1 MKTSRNYLAVIVIIL
16 TVYWSFTDMI
26 PSVSSPKTN
35 IKTTDF
41 SIDNALYHLKNISQK
56 PHYTG
61 SVEHKEVQNYLVKEL
76 KKLNLEPEIQ
86 YQTAINKKWRAATTT
101 ENILARIKG
110 TDNSKALLLLTHYDS
125 NPHSSL
131 GASDAGSGVVT
142 ILEGIRA
149 YLAANKTPKN
159 DIIILFSD
167 AEELGLLGAQ
177 AFVENHPWAKDIGL
191 VLNFE
196 ARGSGGSSYM
206 LMETNGK
213 NKKLLAE
220 FLNANPNYPAANSL
234 MYGVYKKLPND
245 TDLTIFRENGN
256 INGFNFAFIDD
267 HFDYHTE
274 QDSYERLNRE
284 TLLHQADYLT
294 TTLNY
299 FANADLTNL
308 NSDTDYIYVNF
319 PFTKLL
325 SYPFSWVLPMLI
337 VAFALFIFLIFI
349 GISRKKLTVIGMLKG
364 FIPYIISLVICIGI
378 SYSLWQLLLIIHPQY
393 TDMLHGFTYNGY
405 QYIIAFI
412 FLNLWLIFKIY
423 NYLKEH
429 KTNDLLIAPIT
440 FGLILN
446 YLVYVN
452 LPGAGFLVIPVYIA
466 LFILAIQLFMNI
478 RIKSKAALFAVIS
491 IPTIYIIAPMI
502 QLFPVALGLKTLFIS
517 AILLVLLF
525 GFMLPVFHQEKQKNG
540 WQTLTGLVSL
550 LFFVIATFNSGF
562 SLEKKKP
569 NSLVFIQNSDT
580 NTSYW
585 ASHNK
590 TLDGYTKQFLND
602 DSPQGGIDL
611 IAGNS
616 KYNTSF
622 NYYTKAE
629 NKSISI
635 SNITI
640 NQDTIIDNQRNLS
653 FTITPTR
660 KIDRYELFTNTKIR
674 LDNFTVNGVS
684 YDDSGKAFTADKGTL
699 LVYQMAN
706 TDKALTLSFTI
717 DKNIKPDLVLNEI
730 SNDLLSHPKFT
741 IKPRSEV
748 MMPMPFVINDAII
761 CTRKLQ
767 L

>member
-1 MKTSRNYLAVIVIIL
+1 MKSSRNYLAVLIIIL
-16 TVYWSFTDMI
+16 TVYWSFYTI
-26 PSVSSPKTN
+26 LPSATFSKKEISATE
-35 IKTTDF
+35 F

-56 PHYTG
+56 PHHTG
-61 SVEHKEVQNYLVKEL
+61 SEEHKNVQNYLVQEL
-76 KKLNLEPEIQ
+76 QKLNLEPEIQ

-101 ENILARIKG
+101 ENIIAKIKG
-110 TDNSKALLLLTHYDS
+110 TENGKALLLLTHYDS

-177 AFVENHPWAKDIGL
+177 AFVENHPWAKDVGL

-213 NKKLLAE
+213 NKTLLTE

-245 TDLTIFRENGN
+245 TDLTVFREKGN

-284 TLLHQADYLT
+284 TLLHQADYFT
-294 TTLNY
+294 TSLNY

-325 SYPFSWVLPMLI
+325 TYPFSWVLPMLI
-337 VAFALFIFLIFI
+337 IAFLLFIVLVVI
-349 GISRKKLTVIGMLKG
+349 GIYKKKMTAMGVLKG
-364 FIPYIISLVICIGI
+364 FIPYLVSLVLCIVI
-378 SYSLWQLLLIIHPQY
+378 SYGLWQLLLIIHPQY
-393 TDMLHGFTYNGY
+393 TDILHGFTYNGY
-405 QYIIAFI
+405 QYIIAFVL
-412 FLNLWLIFKIY
+412 LNLWILFKVY
-423 NYLKEH
+423 NKLKEA
-429 KTNDLLIAPIT
+429 KAIDLLIAPIT
-440 FGLILN
+440 FGLVINVLI
-446 YLVYVN
+446 YMN
-452 LPGAGFLVIPVYIA
+452 LPGAGFFIIPVFA
-466 LFILAIQLFMNI
+466 SLFILAILLFMNI
-478 RIKSKAALFAVIS
+478 NKASRAALFAIIS
-491 IPTIYIIAPMI
+491 IPTIYMIAPMI

-517 AILLVLLF
+517 AILLVFLF
-525 GFMLPVFHQEKQKNG
+525 GLMLPVFYQEKTKNG
-540 WQTLTGLVSL
+540 WQTLTGFLTL
-550 LFFVIATFNSGF
+550 LFFAYATFDSGF
-562 SLEKKKP
+562 SIEKKKP

-590 TLDGYTKQFLND
+590 TLDGYTKQYFND
-602 DSPQGGIDL
+602 ESKQGGADL
-611 IAGNS
+611 MAGKS

-622 NYYTKAE
+622 NYYQKAE
-629 NKSISI
+629 NKNIRI
-635 SNITI
+635 SNIKI
-640 NQDTIIDNQRNLS
+640 HQDTIINSQRNVS

-660 KIDRYELFTNTKIR
+660 NIDKYELYTKTQIE
-674 LDNFTVNGVS
+674 LTNFTVNGTL
-684 YDDSGKAFTADKGTL
+684 YDKGKAFTSDKGTL
-699 LVYQMAN
+699 LIYQMAN
-706 TDKALTLSFTI
+706 TDKDLTISFTI
-717 DKNIKPDLVLNEI
+717 DKNTQPDIVINEI

-741 IKPRSEV
+741 IRPRSEI
-748 MMPMPFVINDAII
+748 MMPMPFVVNDAII
-761 CTRKLQ
+761 CTRKLK

>member
-1 MKTSRNYLAVIVIIL
+1 MKSSRNYLAVLIIIL
-16 TVYWSFTDMI
+16 TVYWSFNDI
-26 PSVSSPKTN
+26 LPSVTSSKKEISATE
-35 IKTTDF
+35 F

-56 PHYTG
+56 PHHTG
-61 SVEHKEVQNYLVKEL
+61 SEEHKKVQEYLVQEL

-101 ENILARIKG
+101 ENIIAKIKG
-110 TDNSKALLLLTHYDS
+110 TESGKALLLLTHYDS

-177 AFVENHPWAKDIGL
+177 AFVENHPWAKNVGL

-213 NKKLLAE
+213 NKTLLTE

-245 TDLTIFRENGN
+245 TDLTVFREKGN

-284 TLLHQADYLT
+284 TLLHQADYFT

-299 FANADLTNL
+299 FADADLTNL
-308 NSDTDYIYVNF
+308 NSDIDYIYVNF

-325 SYPFSWVLPMLI
+325 TYPFSWVLPMLI
-337 VAFALFIFLIFI
+337 IAFLLFIALVAI
-349 GISRKKLTVIGMLKG
+349 GIYKKKMTVIGVLKG
-364 FIPYIISLVICIGI
+364 FIPYILSLVLCIGI
-378 SYSLWQLLLIIHPQY
+378 SYGLWQLLLIIHPQY

-405 QYIIAFI
+405 QYIIAFVL
-412 FLNLWLIFKIY
+412 LNLWILFKVY
-423 NYLKEH
+423 NKLKEA
-429 KTNDLLIAPIT
+429 KAIDLLVAPIT
-440 FGLILN
+440 FGLVIN
-446 YLVYVN
+446 VIIYMN
-452 LPGAGFLVIPVYIA
+452 LPGAGFFIIPVFA
-466 LFILAIQLFMNI
+466 SLLILAILLFMNI
-478 RIKSKAALFAVIS
+478 NKASRAALFAIIS
-491 IPTIYIIAPMI
+491 IPSIYMIAPMI
-502 QLFPVALGLKTLFIS
+502 QLFPVALGLKTVFIS
-517 AILLVLLF
+517 AILLVFLF
-525 GFMLPVFHQEKQKNG
+525 GLMLPVFYQEKTKNG
-540 WQTLTGLVSL
+540 WQALTGFLAL
-550 LFFVIATFNSGF
+550 LFFGYATFNSGF
-562 SLEKKKP
+562 SIEKKKP

-590 TLDGYTKQFLND
+590 TLDGYTKQYFND
-602 DSPQGGIDL
+602 ESKQGGADL
-611 IAGNS
+611 MAGKS

-622 NYYTKAE
+622 NYYQKAE
-629 NKSISI
+629 NKDIRI
-635 SNITI
+635 SNIKI
-640 NQDTIIDNQRNLS
+640 HQDTIVNNQRNISL
-653 FTITPTR
+653 TITPTR
-660 KIDRYELFTNTKIR
+660 NIDKYELYTNTQIE
-674 LDNFTVNGVS
+674 LTNFTINGTL
-684 YDDSGKAFTADKGTL
+684 YDKGKAFVADKGTL
-699 LVYQMAN
+699 LIYQMAN
-706 TDKALTLSFTI
+706 TDKDLTISFTI
-717 DKNIKPDLVLNEI
+717 DKNTQPDIVINEI

-741 IKPRSEV
+741 IRPRSEI
-748 MMPMPFVINDAII
+748 MMPMPFVVNDAII
-761 CTRKLQ
+761 CTRKLK

>member
-1 MKTSRNYLAVIVIIL
+1 MKSSRNYLAVFIIIL
-16 TVYWSFTDMI
+16 TVYWSFYTI
-26 PSVSSPKTN
+26 LPSATSSKKEISATE
-35 IKTTDF
+35 F

-56 PHYTG
+56 PHHTG
-61 SVEHKEVQNYLVKEL
+61 SEEHKNVQNYLVQEL
-76 KKLNLEPEIQ
+76 QKLNLEPEIQ

-101 ENILARIKG
+101 ENIIAKIKG
-110 TDNSKALLLLTHYDS
+110 TENGKALLLLTHYDS

-177 AFVENHPWAKDIGL
+177 AFVENHPWAKDVGL

-213 NKKLLAE
+213 NKTLLTE

-245 TDLTIFRENGN
+245 TDLTVFREKGN

-284 TLLHQADYLT
+284 TLLHQADYFT
-294 TTLNY
+294 TSLNY

-325 SYPFSWVLPMLI
+325 TYPFSWVLPMLI
-337 VAFALFIFLIFI
+337 IAFLLFIVLVVV
-349 GISRKKLTVIGMLKG
+349 GIYNKKMTVMGLLKG
-364 FIPYIISLVICIGI
+364 FIPYLVSLVLCIVI
-378 SYSLWQLLLIIHPQY
+378 SYGLWQLLLIIHPQY
-393 TDMLHGFTYNGY
+393 TDILHGFTYNGY
-405 QYIIAFI
+405 QYIIAFVL
-412 FLNLWLIFKIY
+412 LNLWILFKVY
-423 NYLKEH
+423 NKLKEA
-429 KTNDLLIAPIT
+429 KAIDLLIAPIT
-440 FGLILN
+440 FGLVINVLI
-446 YLVYVN
+446 YMN
-452 LPGAGFLVIPVYIA
+452 LPGAGFFIIPVFA
-466 LFILAIQLFMNI
+466 SLFILAILLFMNI
-478 RIKSKAALFAVIS
+478 NKASRAALFAIIS
-491 IPTIYIIAPMI
+491 IPTIYMIAPMI

-517 AILLVLLF
+517 AILLVFLF
-525 GFMLPVFHQEKQKNG
+525 GLMLPVFYQEKTKNG
-540 WQTLTGLVSL
+540 WQTLTGFLTL
-550 LFFVIATFNSGF
+550 LFFAYATFDSGF
-562 SLEKKKP
+562 SIEKKKP

-590 TLDGYTKQFLND
+590 TLDGYTKQYFND
-602 DSPQGGIDL
+602 ESKQGGADL
-611 IAGNS
+611 MAGKS

-622 NYYTKAE
+622 NYYQKAE
-629 NKSISI
+629 NKNIRI
-635 SNITI
+635 SNIKI
-640 NQDTIIDNQRNLS
+640 HQDTIINSQRNVS

-660 KIDRYELFTNTKIR
+660 NIDKYELYTKTQIE
-674 LDNFTVNGVS
+674 LTNFTVNGTL
-684 YDDSGKAFTADKGTL
+684 YDKGKAFTSDKGTL
-699 LVYQMAN
+699 LIYQMAN
-706 TDKALTLSFTI
+706 TDKDLTISFTI
-717 DKNIKPDLVLNEI
+717 DKNTQPDIVINEI

-741 IKPRSEV
+741 IRPRSEI
-748 MMPMPFVINDAII
+748 MMPMPFVVNDAII
-761 CTRKLQ
+761 CTRKLK

>member
-1 MKTSRNYLAVIVIIL
+1 MKSSRNYLAVLIIIL
-16 TVYWSFTDMI
+16 TVYWSFYTI
-26 PSVSSPKTN
+26 LPSATSSKKEISATE
-35 IKTTDF
+35 F

-56 PHYTG
+56 PHHTG
-61 SVEHKEVQNYLVKEL
+61 SEEHKNVQNYLVQEL
-76 KKLNLEPEIQ
+76 QKLNLEPEIQ

-101 ENILARIKG
+101 ENIIAKIKG
-110 TDNSKALLLLTHYDS
+110 TENGKALLLLTHYDS

-177 AFVENHPWAKDIGL
+177 AFVENHPWAKDVGL

-213 NKKLLAE
+213 NKTLLTE

-234 MYGVYKKLPND
+234 MYDVYKKLPND
-245 TDLTIFRENGN
+245 TDLTVFREKGN

-284 TLLHQADYLT
+284 TLLHQADYFT
-294 TTLNY
+294 TSLNY

-325 SYPFSWVLPMLI
+325 TYPFSWVLPMLI
-337 VAFALFIFLIFI
+337 IAFLLFIVLVVV
-349 GISRKKLTVIGMLKG
+349 GIYKKKMTVIGLLKG
-364 FIPYIISLVICIGI
+364 FIPYILSLVLCIAI
-378 SYSLWQLLLIIHPQY
+378 SYGLWQLLLIIHPQY

-405 QYIIAFI
+405 QYIIAFVL
-412 FLNLWLIFKIY
+412 LNLWILFKVY
-423 NYLKEH
+423 NKLKEA
-429 KTNDLLIAPIT
+429 KAIDLLIAPIT
-440 FGLILN
+440 FGLVIN
-446 YLVYVN
+446 VIIYMN
-452 LPGAGFLVIPVYIA
+452 LPGAGFFIIPVFA
-466 LFILAIQLFMNI
+466 SLFILVILLFMNI
-478 RIKSKAALFAVIS
+478 NKASRAALFAIIS
-491 IPTIYIIAPMI
+491 IPSIYMIAPMV

-517 AILLVLLF
+517 AILLVFLF
-525 GFMLPVFHQEKQKNG
+525 GLMLPVFYQEKTKNG
-540 WQTLTGLVSL
+540 WQTLTGFLAL
-550 LFFVIATFNSGF
+550 LFFGYATFNSGF
-562 SLEKKKP
+562 SIEKKKP
-569 NSLVFIQNSDT
+569 NSLVFIQNSDS
-580 NTSYW
+580 NSSYW

-590 TLDGYTKQFLND
+590 TLDGYTKQYFND
-602 DSPQGGIDL
+602 ESKQGGADL
-611 IAGNS
+611 MAGKS

-622 NYYTKAE
+622 NYYQKAE
-629 NKSISI
+629 NKNIRI
-635 SNITI
+635 SNIKI
-640 NQDTIIDNQRNLS
+640 HQDTIINSQRNVS

-660 KIDRYELFTNTKIR
+660 NIDKYELYTNTQIE
-674 LDNFTVNGVS
+674 LTNFTVNGTL
-684 YDDSGKAFTADKGTL
+684 YDKGKAFTADKGTL
-699 LVYQMAN
+699 LIYQMAN
-706 TDKALTLSFTI
+706 TDKDLTISFTI
-717 DKNIKPDLVLNEI
+717 DKNTQPDIVINEI

-741 IKPRSEV
+741 IRPRSEI
-748 MMPMPFVINDAII
+748 MMPMPFVVNDAII
-761 CTRKLQ
+761 CTRKLK

>member
-1 MKTSRNYLAVIVIIL
+1 MKSSRNYLAVLIIIL
-16 TVYWSFTDMI
+16 TVYWSFNDII
-26 PSVSSPKTN
+26 PSVTSSKKEISATE
-35 IKTTDF
+35 F

-56 PHYTG
+56 PHHTG
-61 SVEHKEVQNYLVKEL
+61 SEEHKKVQDYLVKEL

-101 ENILARIKG
+101 ENIIARIKG
-110 TDNSKALLLLTHYDS
+110 TENGKALLLLTHYDS

-142 ILEGIRA
+142 IVEGIRA
-149 YLAANKTPKN
+149 YLATNKAPKN

-177 AFVENHPWAKDIGL
+177 AFVENHPWAKDVGL

-213 NKKLLAE
+213 NKTLLTE

-245 TDLTIFRENGN
+245 TDLTVFREKGN

-284 TLLHQADYLT
+284 TLLHQADYFT
-294 TTLNY
+294 TSLNY

-325 SYPFSWVLPMLI
+325 TYPFSWVLPMLI
-337 VAFALFIFLIFI
+337 IAFLLFIVLIVV
-349 GISRKKLTVIGMLKG
+349 GIYKKKMTVIGVLKG
-364 FIPYIISLVICIGI
+364 FIPYILSLVLCIGI
-378 SYSLWQLLLIIHPQY
+378 SYGLWQLLLIIHPQY
-393 TDMLHGFTYNGY
+393 IDMLHGFTYNGY
-405 QYIIAFI
+405 QYIIAFVL
-412 FLNLWLIFKIY
+412 LNLWFLFKVY
-423 NYLKEH
+423 NKLKEA
-429 KTNDLLIAPIT
+429 KAIDLLVAPIT
-440 FGLILN
+440 FGLFIN
-446 YLVYVN
+446 VIIYMN
-452 LPGAGFLVIPVYIA
+452 LPGAGFFIIPVFA
-466 LFILAIQLFMNI
+466 SLLILAILLFMNI
-478 RIKSKAALFAVIS
+478 NKASRATLFAIIS
-491 IPTIYIIAPMI
+491 IPTVYMIAPMI

-517 AILLVLLF
+517 AVLLVFIF
-525 GFMLPVFHQEKQKNG
+525 GLMLPVFYQEKTKNG
-540 WQTLTGLVSL
+540 WQTLTGFLAL
-550 LFFVIATFNSGF
+550 LFFGYATFNSGF
-562 SLEKKKP
+562 SIEKKKP

-590 TLDGYTKQFLND
+590 TLDGYTKQYFSD
-602 DSPQGGIDL
+602 DSKQGGADL
-611 IAGNS
+611 IAGKS

-622 NYYTKAE
+622 NYYRKAE
-629 NKSISI
+629 NKNIRI
-635 SNITI
+635 SNIKI
-640 NQDTIIDNQRNLS
+640 NQDTIINNQRSIS

-660 KIDRYELFTNTKIR
+660 NIDKYELYTNTQIE
-674 LDNFTVNGVS
+674 LTNFTVNGTL
-684 YDDSGKAFTADKGTL
+684 YDKGKAFVADKGTL
-699 LVYQMAN
+699 LIYQMAN
-706 TDKALTLSFTI
+706 TDKDLTISFTI
-717 DKNIKPDLVLNEI
+717 DKNTEPDIVINEI

-741 IKPRSEV
+741 IRPRSEI
-748 MMPMPFVINDAII
+748 MMPMPFVVNDAII
-761 CTRKLQ
+761 CTRKLK

>member
-1 MKTSRNYLAVIVIIL
+1 MKSSRNYLAVLIIIL
-16 TVYWSFTDMI
+16 TVYWSFYTI
-26 PSVSSPKTN
+26 LPSATSSKKEISATE
-35 IKTTDF
+35 F

-56 PHYTG
+56 PHHTG
-61 SVEHKEVQNYLVKEL
+61 SEEHKNVQNYLVQEL
-76 KKLNLEPEIQ
+76 QKLNLEPEIQ

-101 ENILARIKG
+101 ENIIAKIKG
-110 TDNSKALLLLTHYDS
+110 TENGKALLLLTHYDS

-177 AFVENHPWAKDIGL
+177 AFVENHPWAKDVGL

-213 NKKLLAE
+213 NKTLLTE

-245 TDLTIFRENGN
+245 TDLTVFREKGN

-284 TLLHQADYLT
+284 TLLHQADYFT
-294 TTLNY
+294 TSLNY

-325 SYPFSWVLPMLI
+325 TYPFSWVLPILI
-337 VAFALFIFLIFI
+337 IAFLLFIVLVVV
-349 GISRKKLTVIGMLKG
+349 GIYNKKMTVMGLLKG
-364 FIPYIISLVICIGI
+364 FIPYLVSLVLCIVI
-378 SYSLWQLLLIIHPQY
+378 SYGLWQLLLIIHPQY
-393 TDMLHGFTYNGY
+393 TDILHGFTYNGY
-405 QYIIAFI
+405 QYIIAFVL
-412 FLNLWLIFKIY
+412 LNLWILFKVY
-423 NYLKEH
+423 NKLKEA
-429 KTNDLLIAPIT
+429 KAIDLLIAPIT
-440 FGLILN
+440 FGLVINVLIHM
-446 YLVYVN
+446 N
-452 LPGAGFLVIPVYIA
+452 LPGAGFFIIPVFA
-466 LFILAIQLFMNI
+466 SLFILAILLFMNI
-478 RIKSKAALFAVIS
+478 NKASRAALFAIIS
-491 IPTIYIIAPMI
+491 IPTIYMIAPMI

-517 AILLVLLF
+517 AILLVFLF
-525 GFMLPVFHQEKQKNG
+525 GLMLPIFYQEKTKNG
-540 WQTLTGLVSL
+540 WQTLTGFLTL
-550 LFFVIATFNSGF
+550 LFFAYATFDSGF
-562 SLEKKKP
+562 SIEKKKP
-569 NSLVFIQNSDT
+569 NSLVFIQNYDT

-590 TLDGYTKQFLND
+590 TLDGYTKQYFND
-602 DSPQGGIDL
+602 ESKQGGADL
-611 IAGNS
+611 MAGKS

-622 NYYTKAE
+622 NYYQKAE
-629 NKSISI
+629 NKNIRI
-635 SNITI
+635 SNIKI
-640 NQDTIIDNQRNLS
+640 NQDTTNNNFRNVS

-660 KIDRYELFTNTKIR
+660 NIDKYELYTNTQIE
-674 LDNFTVNGVS
+674 LTNFTVNGTL
-684 YDDSGKAFTADKGTL
+684 YDKGKAFTADKGTL
-699 LVYQMAN
+699 LIYQMAN
-706 TDKALTLSFTI
+706 TDKDLTISFTI
-717 DKNIKPDLVLNEI
+717 DKNTQPDIVINEI

-741 IKPRSEV
+741 IRPRSEI
-748 MMPMPFVINDAII
+748 MMPMPFVVNDAII
-761 CTRKLQ
+761 CTRKLK

>member
-1 MKTSRNYLAVIVIIL
+1 MKSSRNYLAVLIIIL
-16 TVYWSFTDMI
+16 TVYWSFNDII
-26 PSVSSPKTN
+26 PSVTSSKKEISATE
-35 IKTTDF
+35 F

-56 PHYTG
+56 PHHTG
-61 SVEHKEVQNYLVKEL
+61 SEEHKKVQDYLVKEL

-101 ENILARIKG
+101 ENIIARIKG
-110 TDNSKALLLLTHYDS
+110 TEDGKALLLLTHYDS

-149 YLAANKTPKN
+149 YLATNKAPKN

-177 AFVENHPWAKDIGL
+177 AFVENHPWAKDVGL

-213 NKKLLAE
+213 NKTLLTE

-245 TDLTIFRENGN
+245 TDLTVFREKGN

-284 TLLHQADYLT
+284 TLLHQADYFT
-294 TTLNY
+294 TSLNY

-325 SYPFSWVLPMLI
+325 TYPFSWVLPMLI
-337 VAFALFIFLIFI
+337 IAFLLFIALIVV
-349 GISRKKLTVIGMLKG
+349 GIYKKKMTVIGVLKG
-364 FIPYIISLVICIGI
+364 FIPYILSLVLCIGI
-378 SYSLWQLLLIIHPQY
+378 SYGLWQLLLIIHPQY

-405 QYIIAFI
+405 QYIIAFVL
-412 FLNLWLIFKIY
+412 LNLWILFKVY
-423 NYLKEH
+423 NKLKEA
-429 KTNDLLIAPIT
+429 KAIDLLVAPIT
-440 FGLILN
+440 FGLFIN
-446 YLVYVN
+446 VIIYMN
-452 LPGAGFLVIPVYIA
+452 LPGAGFFIIPVFA
-466 LFILAIQLFMNI
+466 SLLILAILLFMNI
-478 RIKSKAALFAVIS
+478 NKASRATLFAIIS
-491 IPTIYIIAPMI
+491 IPTVYMIAPMI

-517 AILLVLLF
+517 AVLLVFIF
-525 GFMLPVFHQEKQKNG
+525 GLMLPVFYQEKTKNG
-540 WQTLTGLVSL
+540 WQTLTGFLAL
-550 LFFVIATFNSGF
+550 LFFGYATFNSGF
-562 SLEKKKP
+562 SIEKKKP

-590 TLDGYTKQFLND
+590 TLDGYTKQYFSD
-602 DSPQGGIDL
+602 DSKQGGADL
-611 IAGNS
+611 IAGKS

-622 NYYTKAE
+622 NYYQKAE
-629 NKSISI
+629 NKNIRI
-635 SNITI
+635 SNIKI
-640 NQDTIIDNQRNLS
+640 NQDTIINNQRSIS

-660 KIDRYELFTNTKIR
+660 NIDKYELYTNTQIE
-674 LDNFTVNGVS
+674 LTNFTVNGTL
-684 YDDSGKAFTADKGTL
+684 YDKGKAFVADKGTL
-699 LVYQMAN
+699 LIYQMAN
-706 TDKALTLSFTI
+706 TDKDLTISFTI
-717 DKNIKPDLVLNEI
+717 DKNTEPDIVINEI

-741 IKPRSEV
+741 IRPRSEI
-748 MMPMPFVINDAII
+748 MMPMPFVVNDAII
-761 CTRKLQ
+761 CTRKLK

>member
-1 MKTSRNYLAVIVIIL
+1 MKSSRNYLAVLIIIL
-16 TVYWSFTDMI
+16 TVYWSFNDIT
-26 PSVSSPKTN
+26 PSATSSKKEISATE
-35 IKTTDF
+35 F

-56 PHYTG
+56 PHHTG
-61 SVEHKEVQNYLVKEL
+61 SEEHKKVQDYLVQEL

-101 ENILARIKG
+101 ENIIARIKG
-110 TDNSKALLLLTHYDS
+110 TENSKALLLLTHYDS

-142 ILEGIRA
+142 ILEGVRA

-177 AFVENHPWAKDIGL
+177 AFVENHPWAKDVGL

-213 NKKLLAE
+213 NKTLLTE

-245 TDLTIFRENGN
+245 TDLTVFREKGN

-284 TLLHQADYLT
+284 TLLHQADYFT
-294 TTLNY
+294 TSLNY

-319 PFTKLL
+319 PFTNLL
-325 SYPFSWVLPMLI
+325 TYPFSWVLPMLI
-337 VAFALFIFLIFI
+337 IAFLLFIVLVTV
-349 GISRKKLTVIGMLKG
+349 GIYKKKMTVIGVLKG
-364 FIPYIISLVICIGI
+364 FIPYILSLVLCVGI
-378 SYSLWQLLLIIHPQY
+378 SYGLWQLLLIIHPQY
-393 TDMLHGFTYNGY
+393 TDILHGFTYNGY
-405 QYIIAFI
+405 QYIIAFVL
-412 FLNLWLIFKIY
+412 LNLWILFKVY
-423 NYLKEH
+423 NKLKEA
-429 KTNDLLIAPIT
+429 KAIDLLIAPIT
-440 FGLILN
+440 FGLVIN
-446 YLVYVN
+446 VIIYMN
-452 LPGAGFLVIPVYIA
+452 LPGAGFFIIPVFA
-466 LFILAIQLFMNI
+466 SLFILAILLFMNI
-478 RIKSKAALFAVIS
+478 NKTSRATLFAIIS
-491 IPTIYIIAPMI
+491 IPTIYMIVPMV

-517 AILLVLLF
+517 AILLVFLF
-525 GFMLPVFHQEKQKNG
+525 GLMLPVFYQEKTKNG
-540 WQTLTGLVSL
+540 WQTLTGFLAL
-550 LFFVIATFNSGF
+550 LFFVLATFNSGF
-562 SLEKKKP
+562 SIEKKKP

-590 TLDGYTKQFLND
+590 TLDGYTKQYFND
-602 DSPQGGIDL
+602 ESKQGGADL
-611 IAGNS
+611 MAGKS

-622 NYYTKAE
+622 NYYKKAE
-629 NKSISI
+629 NKNIRI
-635 SNITI
+635 SNIRV
-640 NQDTIIDNQRNLS
+640 NQDTFINNQRNVS

-660 KIDRYELFTNTKIR
+660 NIDKYELYTNTQIE
-674 LDNFTVNGVS
+674 LTNFTVNGTL
-684 YDDSGKAFTADKGTL
+684 YDKGKAFVANKGTL
-699 LVYQMAN
+699 LIYQMAN
-706 TDKALTLSFTI
+706 TDKDLTISFTI
-717 DKNIKPDLVLNEI
+717 DKNTQPDIVINEI

-741 IKPRSEV
+741 IRPRSEI

-761 CTRKLQ
+761 CTRKLE

>member
-1 MKTSRNYLAVIVIIL
+1 MKSSRNYLAVLIIIL
-16 TVYWSFTDMI
+16 TVYWSFYTI
-26 PSVSSPKTN
+26 LPSATSSKKEISATE
-35 IKTTDF
+35 F

-56 PHYTG
+56 PHHTG
-61 SVEHKEVQNYLVKEL
+61 SEEHKNVQNYLVQEL
-76 KKLNLEPEIQ
+76 QKLNLEPEIQ

-101 ENILARIKG
+101 ENIIAKIKG
-110 TDNSKALLLLTHYDS
+110 TENGKALLLLTHYDS

-177 AFVENHPWAKDIGL
+177 AFVENHPWAKDVGL

-213 NKKLLAE
+213 NKTLLTE

-245 TDLTIFRENGN
+245 TDLTVFREKGN

-284 TLLHQADYLT
+284 TLLHQADYFT
-294 TTLNY
+294 TSLNY

-325 SYPFSWVLPMLI
+325 TYPFSWVLPMLI
-337 VAFALFIFLIFI
+337 IAFLLFIVLVVV
-349 GISRKKLTVIGMLKG
+349 GIYNKKMTVMGLLKG
-364 FIPYIISLVICIGI
+364 FIPYLVSLVLCIVI
-378 SYSLWQLLLIIHPQY
+378 SYGLWQLLLIIHPQY
-393 TDMLHGFTYNGY
+393 TDILHGFTYNGY
-405 QYIIAFI
+405 QYIIAFVL
-412 FLNLWLIFKIY
+412 LNLWILFKVY
-423 NYLKEH
+423 NKLKEA
-429 KTNDLLIAPIT
+429 KAIDLLIAPIT
-440 FGLILN
+440 FGLVINVLI
-446 YLVYVN
+446 YMN
-452 LPGAGFLVIPVYIA
+452 LPGAGFFIIPVFA
-466 LFILAIQLFMNI
+466 SLFILAILLFMNI
-478 RIKSKAALFAVIS
+478 NKASRAALFAIIS
-491 IPTIYIIAPMI
+491 IPTIYMIAPMI

-517 AILLVLLF
+517 AILLVFLF
-525 GFMLPVFHQEKQKNG
+525 GLMLPVFYQEKTKNG
-540 WQTLTGLVSL
+540 WQTLTGFLTL
-550 LFFVIATFNSGF
+550 LFFAYATFDSGF
-562 SLEKKKP
+562 SIEKKKP
-569 NSLVFIQNSDT
+569 NSLVFIQNYDT

-590 TLDGYTKQFLND
+590 TLDGYTKQYFND
-602 DSPQGGIDL
+602 ESKQGGADL
-611 IAGNS
+611 MAGKS

-622 NYYTKAE
+622 NYYQKAE
-629 NKSISI
+629 NKNIRI
-635 SNITI
+635 SNIKI
-640 NQDTIIDNQRNLS
+640 NQDTTNNNFRNVS

-660 KIDRYELFTNTKIR
+660 NIDKYELYTNTQIE
-674 LDNFTVNGVS
+674 LTNFTVNGTL
-684 YDDSGKAFTADKGTL
+684 YDKGKAFTADKGTL
-699 LVYQMAN
+699 LIYQMAN
-706 TDKALTLSFTI
+706 TDKDLTISFTI
-717 DKNIKPDLVLNEI
+717 DKNTQPDIVINEI

-741 IKPRSEV
+741 IRPRSEI
-748 MMPMPFVINDAII
+748 MMPMPFVVNDAII
-761 CTRKLQ
+761 CSRKLK

>member
-1 MKTSRNYLAVIVIIL
+1 MKSSRNYLAVLIIIL
-16 TVYWSFTDMI
+16 TVYWSFYTI
-26 PSVSSPKTN
+26 LPSATSSKKEISATE
-35 IKTTDF
+35 F

-56 PHYTG
+56 PHHTG
-61 SVEHKEVQNYLVKEL
+61 SEEHKNVQNYLVQEL
-76 KKLNLEPEIQ
+76 QKLNLEPEIQ

-101 ENILARIKG
+101 ENIIAKIKG
-110 TDNSKALLLLTHYDS
+110 TENGKALLLLTHYDS

-177 AFVENHPWAKDIGL
+177 AFVENHPWAKDVGL

-213 NKKLLAE
+213 NKTLLTE

-245 TDLTIFRENGN
+245 TDLTVFREKGN

-284 TLLHQADYLT
+284 TLLHQADYFT
-294 TTLNY
+294 TSLNY

-325 SYPFSWVLPMLI
+325 TYPFSWVLPMLI
-337 VAFALFIFLIFI
+337 IAFLLFIVLVVV
-349 GISRKKLTVIGMLKG
+349 GIYKKKMTVIGLLKG
-364 FIPYIISLVICIGI
+364 FIPYILSLVFCIAI
-378 SYSLWQLLLIIHPQY
+378 SYGLWQLLLIIHPQY
-393 TDMLHGFTYNGY
+393 TDILHGFTYNGY
-405 QYIIAFI
+405 QYIIAFVL
-412 FLNLWLIFKIY
+412 LNLWILFKVY
-423 NYLKEH
+423 NKLKEA
-429 KTNDLLIAPIT
+429 KAIDLLIAPIT
-440 FGLILN
+440 FGLVINVLI
-446 YLVYVN
+446 YMN
-452 LPGAGFLVIPVYIA
+452 LPGAGFFIIPVFA
-466 LFILAIQLFMNI
+466 SLFILAILLFMNI
-478 RIKSKAALFAVIS
+478 NKASGAALFAIIS
-491 IPTIYIIAPMI
+491 IPSIYMIAPMV

-517 AILLVLLF
+517 AILLVFLF
-525 GFMLPVFHQEKQKNG
+525 GLMLPVFYQEKTKNG
-540 WQTLTGLVSL
+540 WQTLTGFLAL
-550 LFFVIATFNSGF
+550 LFFAYATFDSGF
-562 SLEKKKP
+562 SIEKKKP

-590 TLDGYTKQFLND
+590 TLDGYTKQYFND
-602 DSPQGGIDL
+602 ESKQGGADL
-611 IAGNS
+611 MAGKS

-622 NYYTKAE
+622 NYYQKAE
-629 NKSISI
+629 NKNIRI
-635 SNITI
+635 SNIKI
-640 NQDTIIDNQRNLS
+640 HQDTIINSQRNVS

-660 KIDRYELFTNTKIR
+660 NIDKYELYTNTQIE
-674 LDNFTVNGVS
+674 LTNFTVNGTL
-684 YDDSGKAFTADKGTL
+684 YDKGKAFTADKGTL
-699 LVYQMAN
+699 LIYQMAN
-706 TDKALTLSFTI
+706 TDKDLTISFTI
-717 DKNIKPDLVLNEI
+717 DKNTQPDIVINEI

-741 IKPRSEV
+741 IRPRSEI
-748 MMPMPFVINDAII
+748 MMPMPFVVNDAII
-761 CTRKLQ
+761 CTRKLK

>member
-1 MKTSRNYLAVIVIIL
+1 MKSSRNYLAVLIIIL
-16 TVYWSFTDMI
+16 TIYWSFNDIT
-26 PSVSSPKTN
+26 PSVTSSKKEISATE
-35 IKTTDF
+35 F

-56 PHYTG
+56 PHHTG
-61 SVEHKEVQNYLVKEL
+61 SEEHKKVQDYLVKEL

-101 ENILARIKG
+101 ENIIARIKG
-110 TDNSKALLLLTHYDS
+110 TEDGKALLLLTHYDS

-149 YLAANKTPKN
+149 YLATNKAPKN

-177 AFVENHPWAKDIGL
+177 AFVENHPWAKDVGL

-213 NKKLLAE
+213 NKTLLTE

-245 TDLTIFRENGN
+245 TDLTVFREKGN

-284 TLLHQADYLT
+284 TLLHQADYFT
-294 TTLNY
+294 TSLNY
-299 FANADLTNL
+299 FTNADLTNL

-325 SYPFSWVLPMLI
+325 TYPFSWVLPMLI
-337 VAFALFIFLIFI
+337 IAFFLFIALIVA
-349 GISRKKLTVIGMLKG
+349 GIYKKKMTVIGVLKG
-364 FIPYIISLVICIGI
+364 FIPYILSLVLCIGI
-378 SYSLWQLLLIIHPQY
+378 SYGLWQLLLIIHPQY

-405 QYIIAFI
+405 QYIIAFVL
-412 FLNLWLIFKIY
+412 LNLWILFKVY
-423 NYLKEH
+423 NKLKEA
-429 KTNDLLIAPIT
+429 KAIDLLVAPIT
-440 FGLILN
+440 FGLVIN
-446 YLVYVN
+446 VIIYMN
-452 LPGAGFLVIPVYIA
+452 LPGAGFFIIPVFA
-466 LFILAIQLFMNI
+466 SLFILAILLFMNI
-478 RIKSKAALFAVIS
+478 NKASRATLFAIIS
-491 IPTIYIIAPMI
+491 IPTVYMIAPMI

-517 AILLVLLF
+517 AILLVFLF
-525 GFMLPVFHQEKQKNG
+525 GLMLPVFYQKKTKNG
-540 WQTLTGLVSL
+540 WQTLTGFLAL
-550 LFFVIATFNSGF
+550 LFFGYATFNSGF
-562 SLEKKKP
+562 SIEKKKP

-590 TLDGYTKQFLND
+590 TLDGYTKQYFSD
-602 DSPQGGIDL
+602 DSKQGGADL
-611 IAGNS
+611 IAGKS

-622 NYYTKAE
+622 NYYQKAE
-629 NKSISI
+629 NKNIRI
-635 SNITI
+635 SNIKI
-640 NQDTIIDNQRNLS
+640 NQDTIINNQRSIS

-660 KIDRYELFTNTKIR
+660 NIDKYELYTNTQIE
-674 LDNFTVNGVS
+674 LTNFTVNGTL
-684 YDDSGKAFTADKGTL
+684 YDKGKAFVADKGTL
-699 LVYQMAN
+699 LIYQMAN
-706 TDKALTLSFTI
+706 TDKDLTISFTI
-717 DKNIKPDLVLNEI
+717 DKNTEPDIVINEI
-730 SNDLLSHPKFT
+730 SNDLLSHSKFT
-741 IKPRSEV
+741 IRPRSEI
-748 MMPMPFVINDAII
+748 MMPMPFVVNDAII
-761 CTRKLQ
+761 CTRKLK

>member
-1 MKTSRNYLAVIVIIL
+1 MKSSRNYLAVLIIIL
-16 TVYWSFTDMI
+16 TVYWSFNDII
-26 PSVSSPKTN
+26 PSVTSSKKEISATE
-35 IKTTDF
+35 F

-56 PHYTG
+56 PHHTG
-61 SVEHKEVQNYLVKEL
+61 SEEHKNVQNYLVQEL

-101 ENILARIKG
+101 ENIIAKIKG
-110 TDNSKALLLLTHYDS
+110 TENGKALLLLTHYDS

-177 AFVENHPWAKDIGL
+177 AFVENHPWAKDVGL

-213 NKKLLAE
+213 NKTLLTE

-245 TDLTIFRENGN
+245 TDLTVFREKGN

-284 TLLHQADYLT
+284 TLLHQADYFT
-294 TTLNY
+294 TSLNY

-319 PFTKLL
+319 PFIKLL
-325 SYPFSWVLPMLI
+325 TYPFSWVLPMLI
-337 VAFALFIFLIFI
+337 IAFLLFIALIAV
-349 GISRKKLTVIGMLKG
+349 GIYKKKMTVIGVLKG
-364 FIPYIISLVICIGI
+364 FIPYILSLVLCVGI
-378 SYSLWQLLLIIHPQY
+378 SYGLWQLLLIIHPQY
-393 TDMLHGFTYNGY
+393 TDILHGFTYNGY
-405 QYIIAFI
+405 QYIIAFVL
-412 FLNLWLIFKIY
+412 LNLWVLFKVY
-423 NYLKEH
+423 NKLKEA
-429 KTNDLLIAPIT
+429 KAIDLLIAPIT
-440 FGLILN
+440 FGLIINVLI
-446 YLVYVN
+446 YMN
-452 LPGAGFLVIPVYIA
+452 LPEAGFFIIPVFA
-466 LFILAIQLFMNI
+466 SLFILAILLFMNI
-478 RIKSKAALFAVIS
+478 NKASRATLFAIIS
-491 IPTIYIIAPMI
+491 IPTIYMIAPMI

-517 AILLVLLF
+517 AILLVFIF
-525 GFMLPVFHQEKQKNG
+525 GLILPVFYQEKTKNG
-540 WQTLTGLVSL
+540 WQTLTGFLAL
-550 LFFVIATFNSGF
+550 LFFVLATFNSGF
-562 SLEKKKP
+562 SIEKKKP

-590 TLDGYTKQFLND
+590 TLDGYTKQYFND
-602 DSPQGGIDL
+602 ESKQGGIDL
-611 IAGNS
+611 MAGKS

-622 NYYTKAE
+622 NYYQKAE
-629 NKSISI
+629 NKNIPI
-635 SNITI
+635 SNIKI
-640 NQDTIIDNQRNLS
+640 NKDTLINNLRNVS
-653 FTITPTR
+653 FTIAPTR
-660 KIDRYELFTNTKIR
+660 NIDKYELYTNTQIE
-674 LDNFTVNGVS
+674 LTNLTVNGTL
-684 YDDSGKAFTADKGTL
+684 YDKGEAFTTGKGTL
-699 LVYQMAN
+699 LIYQMAN
-706 TDKALTLSFTI
+706 TDKDLTISFTI
-717 DKNIKPDLVLNEI
+717 NKNTQPDIVINEI

-741 IKPRSEV
+741 IRPRSEI
-748 MMPMPFVINDAII
+748 MMPMPFVVNDAII
-761 CTRKLQ
+761 CTRKLE

>member
-1 MKTSRNYLAVIVIIL
+1 MKSSRNYLAVFIIIL
-16 TVYWSFTDMI
+16 TVYWSFYTI
-26 PSVSSPKTN
+26 LPSATSSKKEISATE
-35 IKTTDF
+35 F

-56 PHYTG
+56 PHHTG
-61 SVEHKEVQNYLVKEL
+61 SEEHKNVQNYLVQEL
-76 KKLNLEPEIQ
+76 QKLNLEPEIQ

-101 ENILARIKG
+101 ENIIAKIKG
-110 TDNSKALLLLTHYDS
+110 TENGKALLLLTHYDS

-149 YLAANKTPKN
+149 YLAANKTSKN

-177 AFVENHPWAKDIGL
+177 AFVENHPWAKDVGL

-213 NKKLLAE
+213 NKTLLTE

-245 TDLTIFRENGN
+245 TDLTVFREKGN

-284 TLLHQADYLT
+284 TLLHQADYFT
-294 TTLNY
+294 TSLNY

-325 SYPFSWVLPMLI
+325 TYPFSWVLPMLI
-337 VAFALFIFLIFI
+337 IAFLLFIVLVVV
-349 GISRKKLTVIGMLKG
+349 GIYKKKMTVIGLLKG
-364 FIPYIISLVICIGI
+364 FIPYILSLVFCIAI
-378 SYSLWQLLLIIHPQY
+378 SYGLWQLLLIIHPQY
-393 TDMLHGFTYNGY
+393 TDILHGFTYNGY
-405 QYIIAFI
+405 QYIIAFVL
-412 FLNLWLIFKIY
+412 LNLWILFKVY
-423 NYLKEH
+423 NKLKEA
-429 KTNDLLIAPIT
+429 KAINLLIAPIT
-440 FGLILN
+440 FGLVINVLI
-446 YLVYVN
+446 YMN
-452 LPGAGFLVIPVYIA
+452 LPGAGFFIIPVFA
-466 LFILAIQLFMNI
+466 SLFILAILLFMNI
-478 RIKSKAALFAVIS
+478 NKASRAALFAIIS
-491 IPTIYIIAPMI
+491 IPTIYMIAPMI

-517 AILLVLLF
+517 AILLVFLF
-525 GFMLPVFHQEKQKNG
+525 GLMLPVFYQEKTKNG
-540 WQTLTGLVSL
+540 WQTLTGFLAL
-550 LFFVIATFNSGF
+550 LFFGYATFNSGF
-562 SLEKKKP
+562 SIEKKKP

-580 NTSYW
+580 NASYW

-590 TLDGYTKQFLND
+590 TLDGYTKQYFND
-602 DSPQGGIDL
+602 ESKQGGADL
-611 IAGNS
+611 MAGKS

-622 NYYTKAE
+622 NYYQKAE
-629 NKSISI
+629 NKNIRI
-635 SNITI
+635 SNIKI
-640 NQDTIIDNQRNLS
+640 HQDTIINSQRNVS

-660 KIDRYELFTNTKIR
+660 NIDKYELYTKTQIE
-674 LDNFTVNGVS
+674 LTNFTVNGTL
-684 YDDSGKAFTADKGTL
+684 YDKGKAFTSDKGTL
-699 LVYQMAN
+699 LIYQMAN
-706 TDKALTLSFTI
+706 TDKDLTISFTI
-717 DKNIKPDLVLNEI
+717 DKNTQPDIVINEI

-741 IKPRSEV
+741 IRPRSEI
-748 MMPMPFVINDAII
+748 MMPMPFVVNDAII
-761 CTRKLQ
+761 CTRKLK

>member
-16 TVYWSFTDMI
+16 TVYWSFKDIT
-26 PSVSSPKTN
+26 PSVSSPKTK

-61 SVEHKEVQNYLVKEL
+61 STEHTEVQNYLVEEL
-76 KKLNLEPEIQ
+76 KKLGIEPEIQ

-110 TDNSKALLLLTHYDS
+110 TENSKALLLLTHYDS

-149 YLAANKTPKN
+149 YLAANKIPKN

-177 AFVENHPWAKDIGL
+177 AFAENHPWAKDVGL

-213 NKKLLAE
+213 NKKLLTE

-245 TDLTIFRENGN
+245 TDLTVFREKGN

-308 NSDTDYIYVNF
+308 NSNVDYIYVNF
-319 PFTKLL
+319 PFMKLL
-325 SYPFSWVLPMLI
+325 NYPFSWVLPMLI
-337 VAFALFIFLIFI
+337 IAFLLFITLILV
-349 GISRKKLTVIGMLKG
+349 GIYRKKLTIIGLLKG

-378 SYSLWQLLLIIHPQY
+378 SYSLWRLLLIIHPQY

-405 QYIIAFI
+405 QYIVAFV

-423 NYLKEH
+423 NNLKEA
-429 KTNDLLIAPIT
+429 KTTDLLIAPIT
-440 FGLILN
+440 FGLLLN
-446 YLVYVN
+446 YIIYIN
-452 LPGAGFLVIPVYIA
+452 LPGAGFLIIPVYIA

-478 RIKSKAALFAVIS
+478 RKESKATLFAIIS
-491 IPTIYIIAPMI
+491 IPTIYIIAPMVE
-502 QLFPVALGLKTLFIS
+502 LFPVALGLKTLFIS

-525 GFMLPVFHQEKQKNG
+525 GFALPIFYQEKQKNG
-540 WQTLTGLVSL
+540 WQTLAGLVSL
-550 LFFVIATFNSGF
+550 VFFIIATFNSGF
-562 SLEKKKP
+562 SIDKRKP

-590 TLDGYTKQFLND
+590 TLDGYTKQFFNE
-602 DSPQGGIDL
+602 DSPQGGTGL

-616 KYNTSF
+616 KYNTPF

-629 NKSISI
+629 NKNINI

-640 NQDTIIDNQRNLS
+640 NQDTIIDSHRHVSL
-653 FTITPTR
+653 TITPTR
-660 KIDRYELFTNTKIR
+660 KIDRYELVANTKIK
-674 LDNFTVNGVS
+674 LDDFTINGVL
-684 YDDSGKAFTADKGTL
+684 YDSGNAFSTEKGTL

-717 DKNIKPDLVLNEI
+717 DKNIKPDIILNEI
-730 SNDLLSHPKFT
+730 SNDLLSNPKFT

>member
-1 MKTSRNYLAVIVIIL
+1 MKSSRNYLAVIIIIL
-16 TVYWSFTDMI
+16 TVYWSFNDII
-26 PSVSSPKTN
+26 PSATSAKKEISPTE
-35 IKTTDF
+35 F
-41 SIDNALYHLKNISQK
+41 SIDNALYHLKNISK
-56 PHYTG
+56 KAHHTG
-61 SVEHKEVQNYLVKEL
+61 SEEHKKVQDYLVQEL

-86 YQTAINKKWRAATTT
+86 YQTAVNKKWRAATTT
-101 ENILARIKG
+101 ENIIARIKG
-110 TDNSKALLLLTHYDS
+110 TEKGKALLLLTHYDS

-149 YLAANKTPKN
+149 YLSANKTPKN

-177 AFVENHPWAKDIGL
+177 AFVENHPWAQDVGL

-213 NKKLLAE
+213 NKTLLTE

-245 TDLTIFRENGN
+245 TDLTVFREKGN

-284 TLLHQADYLT
+284 TLLHQADYFT
-294 TTLNY
+294 TSLNY

-319 PFTKLL
+319 PFIKLL
-325 SYPFSWVLPMLI
+325 TYPFSWVLPMLI
-337 VAFALFIFLIFI
+337 IAFLLFIVLVAV
-349 GISRKKLTVIGMLKG
+349 GIYKKKMTVMGVLKG
-364 FIPYIISLVICIGI
+364 FIPYILSLVLCIGI
-378 SYSLWQLLLIIHPQY
+378 SYGLWQLLLIIHPQY

-405 QYIIAFI
+405 QYIIAFVL
-412 FLNLWLIFKIY
+412 LNLWIIFKVY
-423 NYLKEH
+423 NKLKEA
-429 KTNDLLIAPIT
+429 KTIDLLVAPII
-440 FGLILN
+440 FGLVIN
-446 YLVYVN
+446 VIIYMN
-452 LPGAGFLVIPVYIA
+452 LPGAGFFIIPVFA
-466 LFILAIQLFMNI
+466 SLLLLAILLFMNI
-478 RIKSKAALFAVIS
+478 NKASRATLFAIIS
-491 IPTIYIIAPMI
+491 IPTIYMIAPMI

-517 AILLVLLF
+517 AILLVFLF
-525 GFMLPVFHQEKQKNG
+525 GLMLPVFYQEKTKNG
-540 WQTLTGLVSL
+540 WQTLTGFLAL
-550 LFFVIATFNSGF
+550 LFFGYATFNSGF
-562 SLEKKKP
+562 SIEKKKP

-590 TLDGYTKQFLND
+590 TLDGYTKQYFND
-602 DSPQGGIDL
+602 ESKQGGADL
-611 IAGNS
+611 ISGKS

-622 NYYTKAE
+622 NYYQKTE
-629 NKSISI
+629 NKDIRI
-635 SNITI
+635 SNIKI
-640 NQDTIIDNQRNLS
+640 NQDTIINNQRSISL
-653 FTITPTR
+653 TITPTR
-660 KIDRYELFTNTKIR
+660 NIDKYELYTNTQIE
-674 LDNFTVNGVS
+674 LTNFTVNGTL
-684 YDDSGKAFTADKGTL
+684 YDKGKAFVADKGTL
-699 LVYQMAN
+699 LIYQMAN
-706 TDKALTLSFTI
+706 TDKDLTISFTI
-717 DKNIKPDLVLNEI
+717 DKNTKPDIVINEI

-741 IKPRSEV
+741 IRPRSEI
-748 MMPMPFVINDAII
+748 MMPMPFVVNDAII
-761 CTRKLQ
+761 CTRKLE

>member
-1 MKTSRNYLAVIVIIL
+1 MKSFRSYFAVIIIIF
-16 TVYWSFTDMI
+16 TVYWSFKDMT
-26 PSVSSPKTN
+26 PSVSSPRTK

-61 SVEHKEVQNYLVKEL
+61 SSEHKEVQNYLVDEL
-76 KKLNLEPEIQ
+76 TKLGLEPEIQ

-110 TDNSKALLLLTHYDS
+110 TENSKALLLLTHYDS

-213 NKKLLAE
+213 NKKLLTK

-245 TDLTIFRENGN
+245 TDLTIFREKGN

-284 TLLHQADYLT
+284 TLLHQADYFT
-294 TTLNY
+294 TSLNY
-299 FANADLTNL
+299 FANEDLTNL

-319 PFTKLL
+319 PFMKLL
-325 SYPFSWVLPMLI
+325 TYPFSWVLPMLI
-337 VAFALFIFLIFI
+337 LASIIFIALIFV
-349 GISRKKLTVIGMLKG
+349 GISRKKLTIIGMLKG
-364 FIPYIISLVICIGI
+364 FIPYTSSLIICIGI
-378 SYSLWQLLLIIHPQY
+378 SYSLWKLLLIVHPQY

-405 QYIIAFI
+405 QYIIAFT
-412 FLNLWLIFKIY
+412 FLNLWIIFKIY
-423 NYLKEH
+423 NLLKEQ
-429 KTNDLLIAPIT
+429 KTTDLLIAPIT
-440 FGLILN
+440 FGLIFN
-446 YLVYVN
+446 YIIYKI
-452 LPGAGFLVIPVYIA
+452 LPGAGFFIIPVYIT
-466 LFILAIQLFMNI
+466 LFILAFLLLTNI
-478 RIKSKAALFAVIS
+478 KKKSRYILFAIIS

-525 GFMLPVFHQEKQKNG
+525 GFTLPIFHQEKQKNG

-550 LFFVIATFNSGF
+550 IFFTIATFNSGF

-585 ASHNK
+585 VSHNK
-590 TLDGYTKQFLND
+590 TLDGYTKQFFNE
-602 DSPQGGIDL
+602 DSPQGGNNL

-616 KYNTSF
+616 KYNTPF
-622 NYYTKAE
+622 NYYEKTE
-629 NKSISI
+629 NKNISI

-640 NQDTIIDNQRNLS
+640 NQDTIISNQRNVSL
-653 FTITPTR
+653 TITPTR
-660 KIDRYELFTNTKIR
+660 KIDRYELVTNSKIT
-674 LDNFTVNGVS
+674 LSNFTINGTL
-684 YDDSGKAFTADKGTL
+684 YDSGKAFSNEKGTL

-706 TDKALTLSFTI
+706 TDKALNLSFSI
-717 DKNIKPDLVLNEI
+717 DKSFSPDIILNEI
-730 SNDLLSHPKFT
+730 SNDLLSNPKFH

>member
-1 MKTSRNYLAVIVIIL
+1 MKSSRNYLAVFIIIL
-16 TVYWSFTDMI
+16 TVYWSFYTI
-26 PSVSSPKTN
+26 LPSATSSKKEISATE
-35 IKTTDF
+35 F

-56 PHYTG
+56 PHHTG
-61 SVEHKEVQNYLVKEL
+61 SEEHKNVQNYLVQEL
-76 KKLNLEPEIQ
+76 QKLNLEPEIQ

-101 ENILARIKG
+101 ENIIAKIKG
-110 TDNSKALLLLTHYDS
+110 TENGKALLLLTHYDS

-177 AFVENHPWAKDIGL
+177 AFVENHPWAKDVGL

-213 NKKLLAE
+213 NKTLLTE

-245 TDLTIFRENGN
+245 TDLTVFREKGN

-284 TLLHQADYLT
+284 TLLHQADYFT
-294 TTLNY
+294 TSLNY

-325 SYPFSWVLPMLI
+325 TYPFSWVLPMLI
-337 VAFALFIFLIFI
+337 IAFLLFIVLVAV
-349 GISRKKLTVIGMLKG
+349 GIYKKKMTAMGILKG
-364 FIPYIISLVICIGI
+364 FIPYIVSLVLCIVI
-378 SYSLWQLLLIIHPQY
+378 SYGLWQLLLIIHPQY

-405 QYIIAFI
+405 QYIIAFVL
-412 FLNLWLIFKIY
+412 LNLWILFKVY
-423 NYLKEH
+423 NKLKEA
-429 KTNDLLIAPIT
+429 KATNLLIAPIT
-440 FGLILN
+440 FGLVINVLI
-446 YLVYVN
+446 YMN
-452 LPGAGFLVIPVYIA
+452 LSGAGFFIIPVFA
-466 LFILAIQLFMNI
+466 SLFILAILLFMNI
-478 RIKSKAALFAVIS
+478 NKASRAALFAIIS
-491 IPTIYIIAPMI
+491 IPTIYMIAPMI

-517 AILLVLLF
+517 AILLVFLF
-525 GFMLPVFHQEKQKNG
+525 GLMLPVFYQEKTKNG
-540 WQTLTGLVSL
+540 WQTLTGFLAL
-550 LFFVIATFNSGF
+550 LFFGYATFNSGF
-562 SLEKKKP
+562 SIEKKKP

-580 NTSYW
+580 NASHW

-590 TLDGYTKQFLND
+590 TLDGYTKQYFND
-602 DSPQGGIDL
+602 ESKQGGADL
-611 IAGNS
+611 MAGKS

-622 NYYTKAE
+622 NYYQKAE
-629 NKSISI
+629 NKNIRI
-635 SNITI
+635 SNIKI
-640 NQDTIIDNQRNLS
+640 HQDTIVNNQRNISL
-653 FTITPTR
+653 TITPTR
-660 KIDRYELFTNTKIR
+660 NIDKYELYTNTQIE
-674 LDNFTVNGVS
+674 LTNFTVNETL
-684 YDDSGKAFTADKGTL
+684 YDKGKAFTADKGTL
-699 LVYQMAN
+699 LIYQMAN
-706 TDKALTLSFTI
+706 TNKDLTISFTI
-717 DKNIKPDLVLNEI
+717 DKNTQPDIVINEI

-741 IKPRSEV
+741 IRPRSEI
-748 MMPMPFVINDAII
+748 MMPMPFVVNDAII
-761 CTRKLQ
+761 CTRKLK

>member
-1 MKTSRNYLAVIVIIL
+1 MKSSRNYLAVLIIIL
-16 TVYWSFTDMI
+16 TVYWSFNDI
-26 PSVSSPKTN
+26 LPSVTSSKKEISATE
-35 IKTTDF
+35 F

-56 PHYTG
+56 PHHTG
-61 SVEHKEVQNYLVKEL
+61 SEEHKKVQDYLVQEL
-76 KKLNLEPEIQ
+76 QKLNLEPEIQ

-101 ENILARIKG
+101 ENIIAKIKG
-110 TDNSKALLLLTHYDS
+110 TESGKALLLLTHYDS

-177 AFVENHPWAKDIGL
+177 AFVENHPWAKDISL

-213 NKKLLAE
+213 NKTLLTE

-245 TDLTIFRENGN
+245 TDLTVFREKGN

-284 TLLHQADYLT
+284 TLLHQADYFT
-294 TTLNY
+294 TSLNY

-325 SYPFSWVLPMLI
+325 TYPFSWVLPMLI
-337 VAFALFIFLIFI
+337 IAFLLFIALIAV
-349 GISRKKLTVIGMLKG
+349 GIYKKKMTVIGVLKG
-364 FIPYIISLVICIGI
+364 FIPYVLSLVLCISI
-378 SYSLWQLLLIIHPQY
+378 SYGLWQLLLIIHPQY

-405 QYIIAFI
+405 QYIIAFVL
-412 FLNLWLIFKIY
+412 LNLWILFKVY
-423 NYLKEH
+423 NKLKEA
-429 KTNDLLIAPIT
+429 KAIDLLVAPIT
-440 FGLILN
+440 FGLVIN
-446 YLVYVN
+446 IIIYMN
-452 LPGAGFLVIPVYIA
+452 LPGAGFFIIPVFA
-466 LFILAIQLFMNI
+466 SLLILAILLFMNI
-478 RIKSKAALFAVIS
+478 NKASRATLFAIIS
-491 IPTIYIIAPMI
+491 IPTVYMIAPMI

-517 AILLVLLF
+517 AILLVFLF
-525 GFMLPVFHQEKQKNG
+525 GLMLPVFYQEKTKNG
-540 WQTLTGLVSL
+540 WQTLTGFLAL
-550 LFFVIATFNSGF
+550 LFFGYATFNSGF
-562 SLEKKKP
+562 SIEKKKP

-590 TLDGYTKQFLND
+590 TLDGYTKQYFSD
-602 DSPQGGIDL
+602 DSKQGGTDL
-611 IAGNS
+611 MAGKS

-622 NYYTKAE
+622 NYYQKAE
-629 NKSISI
+629 NKNIRI
-635 SNITI
+635 SNIKV
-640 NQDTIIDNQRNLS
+640 NQDTIINNQRSIS

-660 KIDRYELFTNTKIR
+660 NIDKYELYTNTQIE
-674 LDNFTVNGVS
+674 LTNFTVNGTL
-684 YDDSGKAFTADKGTL
+684 YDNGEAFTADKGTL
-699 LVYQMAN
+699 LIYQMAN
-706 TDKALTLSFTI
+706 TDKDLTISFTI
-717 DKNIKPDLVLNEI
+717 DKNTQPDIVINEI

-741 IKPRSEV
+741 IRPRSEI
-748 MMPMPFVINDAII
+748 MMPMPFVVNDAII
-761 CTRKLQ
+761 CTRKLK

>member
-1 MKTSRNYLAVIVIIL
+1 MKSSRNYLAVLIIIL
-16 TVYWSFTDMI
+16 TVYWSFNDII
-26 PSVSSPKTN
+26 PSVTSSKKEISATE
-35 IKTTDF
+35 F

-56 PHYTG
+56 PHHTG
-61 SVEHKEVQNYLVKEL
+61 SEEHKKVQDYLVQEL

-101 ENILARIKG
+101 ENIIARIKG
-110 TDNSKALLLLTHYDS
+110 TENSKALLLLTHYDS

-142 ILEGIRA
+142 ILEGVRA
-149 YLAANKTPKN
+149 YLAASKTPKN

-177 AFVENHPWAKDIGL
+177 AFVENHPWAKDVGL

-213 NKKLLAE
+213 NKTLLTE
-220 FLNANPNYPAANSL
+220 FLNATPNYPAANSL

-245 TDLTIFRENGN
+245 TDLTVFREKGN

-284 TLLHQADYLT
+284 TLLHQADYFT
-294 TTLNY
+294 TSLNY

-319 PFTKLL
+319 PFIKLL
-325 SYPFSWVLPMLI
+325 TYPFSWVLPMLI
-337 VAFALFIFLIFI
+337 IAFLLFIILVTV
-349 GISRKKLTVIGMLKG
+349 GIYKKKMTVIGVLKG
-364 FIPYIISLVICIGI
+364 FIPYILSLVVCVGI
-378 SYSLWQLLLIIHPQY
+378 SYGLWQLLLIIHPQY
-393 TDMLHGFTYNGY
+393 TDILHGFTYNGY
-405 QYIIAFI
+405 QYIIAFVL
-412 FLNLWLIFKIY
+412 LNLWILFKVY
-423 NYLKEH
+423 NKLKEA
-429 KTNDLLIAPIT
+429 KAIDLLVAPIT
-440 FGLILN
+440 FGLVIN
-446 YLVYVN
+446 VIIYMN
-452 LPGAGFLVIPVYIA
+452 LPGAGFFIIPVFA
-466 LFILAIQLFMNI
+466 SLFILAILLFMNI
-478 RIKSKAALFAVIS
+478 NKTSRATLFAIIS
-491 IPTIYIIAPMI
+491 IPTIYMIAPMV

-517 AILLVLLF
+517 AILLVFLF
-525 GFMLPVFHQEKQKNG
+525 GLMLPVFYQEKTKNG
-540 WQTLTGLVSL
+540 WQTLTGFLTL
-550 LFFVIATFNSGF
+550 LFFVLATFNSGF
-562 SLEKKKP
+562 SIEKKKP

-590 TLDGYTKQFLND
+590 TLDGYTKQYFND
-602 DSPQGGIDL
+602 ESKQGGADL
-611 IAGNS
+611 MAGKS

-622 NYYTKAE
+622 NYYKKAE
-629 NKSISI
+629 NKNIRI
-635 SNITI
+635 SNIKI
-640 NQDTIIDNQRNLS
+640 NQDTTNNNFRNVS

-660 KIDRYELFTNTKIR
+660 NIDKYELYTNTQIE
-674 LDNFTVNGVS
+674 LTNFTVNGTL
-684 YDDSGKAFTADKGTL
+684 YDKGKAFTADKGTL
-699 LVYQMAN
+699 LIYQMAN
-706 TDKALTLSFTI
+706 TDKDLTISFTI
-717 DKNIKPDLVLNEI
+717 DKNTQPDIVINEI

-741 IKPRSEV
+741 IRPRSEI
-748 MMPMPFVINDAII
+748 MMPMPFVVNDAII
-761 CTRKLQ
+761 CTRKLK

>member
-1 MKTSRNYLAVIVIIL
+1 MKSSRNYLAVLIIIL
-16 TVYWSFTDMI
+16 TVYWSFNDII
-26 PSVSSPKTN
+26 PSVTSSKKEISATE
-35 IKTTDF
+35 F

-56 PHYTG
+56 PHHTG
-61 SVEHKEVQNYLVKEL
+61 SEEHKKVQDYLVKEL

-101 ENILARIKG
+101 ENIITRIKG
-110 TDNSKALLLLTHYDS
+110 TENGKALLLLTHYDS

-149 YLAANKTPKN
+149 YLAANKAPKN

-167 AEELGLLGAQ
+167 AEELGLIGAQ
-177 AFVENHPWAKDIGL
+177 AFVENHPWAKDAGL

-213 NKKLLAE
+213 NKTLLTE

-245 TDLTIFRENGN
+245 TDLTVFREKGN

-284 TLLHQADYLT
+284 TLLHQADYFT
-294 TTLNY
+294 TSLNY

-325 SYPFSWVLPMLI
+325 TYPFSWVLPMLI
-337 VAFALFIFLIFI
+337 IAFLLFIALIVV
-349 GISRKKLTVIGMLKG
+349 GIYKKKMTVIGVLKG
-364 FIPYIISLVICIGI
+364 FIPYILSLVLCISI
-378 SYSLWQLLLIIHPQY
+378 SYGLWQLLLIIHPQY

-405 QYIIAFI
+405 QYIIAFVL
-412 FLNLWLIFKIY
+412 LNLWVLFKVY
-423 NYLKEH
+423 NKLKEA
-429 KTNDLLIAPIT
+429 KAIDLLVAPIT
-440 FGLILN
+440 FGLVIN
-446 YLVYVN
+446 VIIYMN
-452 LPGAGFLVIPVYIA
+452 LPGAGFFIIPVFA
-466 LFILAIQLFMNI
+466 SLFILAILLFMNI
-478 RIKSKAALFAVIS
+478 NKASRASLFAIIS
-491 IPTIYIIAPMI
+491 IPTVYMIAPMI

-517 AILLVLLF
+517 AVLLVFIF
-525 GFMLPVFHQEKQKNG
+525 GLMLPVFYQEKTKNG
-540 WQTLTGLVSL
+540 WQTLTGFLAL
-550 LFFVIATFNSGF
+550 LFFGYATFNSGF
-562 SLEKKKP
+562 SIEKKKP

-590 TLDGYTKQFLND
+590 TLDGYTKQYFSD
-602 DSPQGGIDL
+602 DSKQGGADL
-611 IAGNS
+611 IAGKS

-622 NYYTKAE
+622 NYYQKAE
-629 NKSISI
+629 NKNIRI
-635 SNITI
+635 SNIKI
-640 NQDTIIDNQRNLS
+640 NQDTIINNQRSIS

-660 KIDRYELFTNTKIR
+660 NIDKYELYTNTQIE
-674 LDNFTVNGVS
+674 LTNFTVNGTL
-684 YDDSGKAFTADKGTL
+684 YDKGKAFVADKGTL
-699 LVYQMAN
+699 LIYQMAN
-706 TDKALTLSFTI
+706 TDKDLTISFTI
-717 DKNIKPDLVLNEI
+717 DKNTEPDIVINEI

-741 IKPRSEV
+741 IRPRSEI
-748 MMPMPFVINDAII
+748 MMPMPFVVNDAII
-761 CTRKLQ
+761 CTRKLK

>member
-1 MKTSRNYLAVIVIIL
+1 MKSSRNYLAVLIIIL
-16 TVYWSFTDMI
+16 TVYWSFNDIT
-26 PSVSSPKTN
+26 PSVTSSKKEISATE
-35 IKTTDF
+35 F

-56 PHYTG
+56 PHHTG
-61 SVEHKEVQNYLVKEL
+61 SEEHKKVQDYLVKEL

-101 ENILARIKG
+101 ENIIARIKG
-110 TDNSKALLLLTHYDS
+110 TEDGKALLLLTHYDS

-149 YLAANKTPKN
+149 YLATNKAPKN

-177 AFVENHPWAKDIGL
+177 AFVENHPWAKDVGL

-213 NKKLLAE
+213 NKTLLTE

-245 TDLTIFRENGN
+245 TDLTVFREKGN

-284 TLLHQADYLT
+284 TLLHQADYFT
-294 TTLNY
+294 TSLNY

-325 SYPFSWVLPMLI
+325 TYPFSWVLPMLI
-337 VAFALFIFLIFI
+337 VAFLLFIALIVV
-349 GISRKKLTVIGMLKG
+349 GIYKKKMTVIGVLKG
-364 FIPYIISLVICIGI
+364 FIPYILSLVLCIGI
-378 SYSLWQLLLIIHPQY
+378 SYGLWQLLLIIHPQY

-405 QYIIAFI
+405 QYIIAFVL
-412 FLNLWLIFKIY
+412 LNLWILFKVY
-423 NYLKEH
+423 NKLKEA
-429 KTNDLLIAPIT
+429 KAIDLLVAPIT
-440 FGLILN
+440 FGLFIN
-446 YLVYVN
+446 VIIYMN
-452 LPGAGFLVIPVYIA
+452 LPGAGFFIIPVFA
-466 LFILAIQLFMNI
+466 SLFILAILLFMNI
-478 RIKSKAALFAVIS
+478 NKASRATLFAIIS
-491 IPTIYIIAPMI
+491 IPTVYMIAPMI

-517 AILLVLLF
+517 AILLVFIF
-525 GFMLPVFHQEKQKNG
+525 GLMLPVFYQEKTKNG
-540 WQTLTGLVSL
+540 WQTLTGFLAL
-550 LFFVIATFNSGF
+550 LFFGYATFNSGF
-562 SLEKKKP
+562 SIEKKKP

-590 TLDGYTKQFLND
+590 TLDGYTKQYFSD
-602 DSPQGGIDL
+602 DSKQGGADL
-611 IAGNS
+611 IAGKS

-622 NYYTKAE
+622 NYYQKAE
-629 NKSISI
+629 NKNIRI
-635 SNITI
+635 SNIKI
-640 NQDTIIDNQRNLS
+640 NQDTIINNQRSIS

-660 KIDRYELFTNTKIR
+660 NIDKYELYTNTQIE
-674 LDNFTVNGVS
+674 LTNFTVNGTL
-684 YDDSGKAFTADKGTL
+684 YDKGKAFVADKGTL
-699 LVYQMAN
+699 LIYQMAN
-706 TDKALTLSFTI
+706 TDKDLTISFTI
-717 DKNIKPDLVLNEI
+717 DKNTEPNIVINEI

-741 IKPRSEV
+741 IRPRSEI
-748 MMPMPFVINDAII
+748 MMPMPFVVNDAII
-761 CTRKLQ
+761 CTRKLK

>member
-1 MKTSRNYLAVIVIIL
+1 MKSSRNYLAVLIIIL
-16 TVYWSFTDMI
+16 TVYWSFNDIT
-26 PSVSSPKTN
+26 PSVTSSKKEISATE
-35 IKTTDF
+35 F

-56 PHYTG
+56 PHHTG
-61 SVEHKEVQNYLVKEL
+61 SEEHKKVQDYLVKEL

-101 ENILARIKG
+101 ENIIARIKG
-110 TDNSKALLLLTHYDS
+110 TEDGKALLLLTHYDS

-149 YLAANKTPKN
+149 YLATNKAPKN

-177 AFVENHPWAKDIGL
+177 AFVENHPWAKDVGL

-213 NKKLLAE
+213 NKTLLTE

-245 TDLTIFRENGN
+245 TDLTVFREKGN

-267 HFDYHTE
+267 HFDYHTK

-284 TLLHQADYLT
+284 TLLHQADYFT
-294 TTLNY
+294 TSLNY

-325 SYPFSWVLPMLI
+325 TYPFSWVLPMLI
-337 VAFALFIFLIFI
+337 IAFLLFIALIVV
-349 GISRKKLTVIGMLKG
+349 GIYKKKMTVIGVLKG
-364 FIPYIISLVICIGI
+364 FIPYILSLVLCIGI
-378 SYSLWQLLLIIHPQY
+378 SYGLWQLLLIIHPQY

-405 QYIIAFI
+405 QYIIAFVL
-412 FLNLWLIFKIY
+412 LNLWILFKVY
-423 NYLKEH
+423 NKLKEA
-429 KTNDLLIAPIT
+429 KTIDLLVAPIT
-440 FGLILN
+440 FGLFIN
-446 YLVYVN
+446 VIIYMN
-452 LPGAGFLVIPVYIA
+452 LPGAGFFIIPVFA
-466 LFILAIQLFMNI
+466 SLLILAILLFMNI
-478 RIKSKAALFAVIS
+478 NKASRATLFAIIS
-491 IPTIYIIAPMI
+491 IPTVYMIAPMI

-517 AILLVLLF
+517 AVFLVFIF
-525 GFMLPVFHQEKQKNG
+525 GLMLPVFYQEKTKNG
-540 WQTLTGLVSL
+540 WQTLTGFLAL
-550 LFFVIATFNSGF
+550 LFFGYATFNSGF
-562 SLEKKKP
+562 SIEKKKP

-590 TLDGYTKQFLND
+590 TLDGYTKQYFSD
-602 DSPQGGIDL
+602 DSKQGGADL
-611 IAGNS
+611 IAGKS

-622 NYYTKAE
+622 NYYRKAE
-629 NKSISI
+629 NKNIRI
-635 SNITI
+635 SNIKI
-640 NQDTIIDNQRNLS
+640 NQDTIINNQRSIS

-660 KIDRYELFTNTKIR
+660 NIDKYELYTNTQIE
-674 LDNFTVNGVS
+674 LTNFTVNGTL
-684 YDDSGKAFTADKGTL
+684 YDKGKAFVADKGTL
-699 LVYQMAN
+699 LIYQMAN
-706 TDKALTLSFTI
+706 TDKDLTISFTI
-717 DKNIKPDLVLNEI
+717 DKNTEPDIVINEI

-741 IKPRSEV
+741 IRPRSEI
-748 MMPMPFVINDAII
+748 MMPMPFVVNDAII
-761 CTRKLQ
+761 CTRKLK

>member
-1 MKTSRNYLAVIVIIL
+1 MKSSRNYLAVLIIIL
-16 TVYWSFTDMI
+16 TVYWSFNDII
-26 PSVSSPKTN
+26 PSVTSSKKEISATE
-35 IKTTDF
+35 F

-56 PHYTG
+56 PHHTG
-61 SVEHKEVQNYLVKEL
+61 SEEHKKVQDYLVKEL

-101 ENILARIKG
+101 ENIIARIKG
-110 TDNSKALLLLTHYDS
+110 TENGKALLLLTHYDS

-142 ILEGIRA
+142 IVEGIRA
-149 YLAANKTPKN
+149 YLATNKAPKN

-177 AFVENHPWAKDIGL
+177 AFVENHPWAKDVGL

-213 NKKLLAE
+213 NKTLLTE

-245 TDLTIFRENGN
+245 TDLTVFREKGN

-284 TLLHQADYLT
+284 TLLHQADYFT
-294 TTLNY
+294 TSLNY

-325 SYPFSWVLPMLI
+325 TYPFSWVLPMLI
-337 VAFALFIFLIFI
+337 IAFLLFIVLIVV
-349 GISRKKLTVIGMLKG
+349 GIYKKKMTVIGVLKG
-364 FIPYIISLVICIGI
+364 FIPYILSLVLCIGI
-378 SYSLWQLLLIIHPQY
+378 SYGLWQLLLIIHPQY

-405 QYIIAFI
+405 QYIIAFVL
-412 FLNLWLIFKIY
+412 LNLWILFKVY
-423 NYLKEH
+423 NKLKEA
-429 KTNDLLIAPIT
+429 KAIDLLVAPIT
-440 FGLILN
+440 FGLVIN
-446 YLVYVN
+446 VIIYMN
-452 LPGAGFLVIPVYIA
+452 LPGAGFFIIPVFA
-466 LFILAIQLFMNI
+466 SLLILAILLFMNI
-478 RIKSKAALFAVIS
+478 NKASRSALFAIIS
-491 IPTIYIIAPMI
+491 IPSIYMIAPMI

-517 AILLVLLF
+517 AVLLVFIF
-525 GFMLPVFHQEKQKNG
+525 GLMLPVFYQEKTKNG
-540 WQTLTGLVSL
+540 WQTLTGFLAL
-550 LFFVIATFNSGF
+550 LFFGYATFNSGF
-562 SLEKKKP
+562 SIEKKKP

-590 TLDGYTKQFLND
+590 TLDGYTKQYFSD
-602 DSPQGGIDL
+602 DSKQGGADL
-611 IAGNS
+611 IAGKS

-622 NYYTKAE
+622 NYYQKAE
-629 NKSISI
+629 NKNIRI
-635 SNITI
+635 SNIKI
-640 NQDTIIDNQRNLS
+640 NQDTIINNQRSIS

-660 KIDRYELFTNTKIR
+660 NIDKYELYTNTQIE
-674 LDNFTVNGVS
+674 LTNFTVNGTL
-684 YDDSGKAFTADKGTL
+684 YDKGKVFVADKGTL
-699 LVYQMAN
+699 LIYQMAN
-706 TDKALTLSFTI
+706 TDKDLTISFTI
-717 DKNIKPDLVLNEI
+717 DKNTQPDIVINEI

-741 IKPRSEV
+741 IRPRSEI
-748 MMPMPFVINDAII
+748 MMPMPFVVNDAII
-761 CTRKLQ
+761 CTRKLK

>member
-1 MKTSRNYLAVIVIIL
+1 MKSSRNYLAVLIIIL
-16 TVYWSFTDMI
+16 TVYWSFNDII
-26 PSVSSPKTN
+26 PSVTSSKKEISATE
-35 IKTTDF
+35 F

-56 PHYTG
+56 PHHTG
-61 SVEHKEVQNYLVKEL
+61 SEEHKKVQDYLVKEL

-101 ENILARIKG
+101 ENIIARIKG
-110 TDNSKALLLLTHYDS
+110 TENGKALLLLTHYDS

-142 ILEGIRA
+142 IVEGIRA
-149 YLAANKTPKN
+149 YLATNKAPKN

-177 AFVENHPWAKDIGL
+177 AFVENHPWAKDVGL

-213 NKKLLAE
+213 NKTLLTE

-245 TDLTIFRENGN
+245 TDLTVFREKGN

-284 TLLHQADYLT
+284 TLLHQADYFT
-294 TTLNY
+294 TSLNY

-325 SYPFSWVLPMLI
+325 TYPFSWVLPMLI
-337 VAFALFIFLIFI
+337 IAFLLFIVLIVV
-349 GISRKKLTVIGMLKG
+349 GIYKKKMTVIGVLKG
-364 FIPYIISLVICIGI
+364 FIPYILSLVLCIGI
-378 SYSLWQLLLIIHPQY
+378 SYGLWQLLLIIHPQY
-393 TDMLHGFTYNGY
+393 IDMLHGFTYNGY
-405 QYIIAFI
+405 QYIIAFVL
-412 FLNLWLIFKIY
+412 LNLWILFKVY
-423 NYLKEH
+423 NKLKEA
-429 KTNDLLIAPIT
+429 KAIDLLVAPIT
-440 FGLILN
+440 FGLFIN
-446 YLVYVN
+446 VIIYMN
-452 LPGAGFLVIPVYIA
+452 LPGAGFFIIPVFA
-466 LFILAIQLFMNI
+466 SLLILAILLFMNI
-478 RIKSKAALFAVIS
+478 NKASRATLFAIIS
-491 IPTIYIIAPMI
+491 IPTVYMIAPMI

-517 AILLVLLF
+517 AVLLVFIF
-525 GFMLPVFHQEKQKNG
+525 GLMLPVFYQEKTKNG
-540 WQTLTGLVSL
+540 WQTLTGFLAL
-550 LFFVIATFNSGF
+550 LFFGYATFNSGF
-562 SLEKKKP
+562 SIEKKKP

-590 TLDGYTKQFLND
+590 TLDGYTKQYFSD
-602 DSPQGGIDL
+602 DSKQGGADL
-611 IAGNS
+611 IAGKS

-622 NYYTKAE
+622 NYYRKAE
-629 NKSISI
+629 NKNIRI
-635 SNITI
+635 SNIKI
-640 NQDTIIDNQRNLS
+640 NQDTIINNQRSIS

-660 KIDRYELFTNTKIR
+660 NIDKYELYTNTQIE
-674 LDNFTVNGVS
+674 LTNFTVNGTL
-684 YDDSGKAFTADKGTL
+684 YDKGKAFVADKGTL
-699 LVYQMAN
+699 LIYQMAN
-706 TDKALTLSFTI
+706 TDKDLTISFTI
-717 DKNIKPDLVLNEI
+717 DKNTEPDIVINEI

-741 IKPRSEV
+741 IRPRSEI
-748 MMPMPFVINDAII
+748 MMPMPFVVNDAII
-761 CTRKLQ
+761 CTRKLK

>member
-1 MKTSRNYLAVIVIIL
+1 MKSSRNYLAVLIIIL
-16 TVYWSFTDMI
+16 TVYWSFYTI
-26 PSVSSPKTN
+26 LPSATSSKKEISATE
-35 IKTTDF
+35 F

-56 PHYTG
+56 PHHTG
-61 SVEHKEVQNYLVKEL
+61 SEEHKNVQNYLVQEL
-76 KKLNLEPEIQ
+76 QKLNLEPEIQ

-101 ENILARIKG
+101 ENIIAKIKG
-110 TDNSKALLLLTHYDS
+110 TENGKALLLLTHYDS

-177 AFVENHPWAKDIGL
+177 AFVENHPWAKDVGL

-213 NKKLLAE
+213 NETLLTE

-245 TDLTIFRENGN
+245 TDLTVFREKGN
-256 INGFNFAFIDD
+256 VNGFNFAFIDD

-284 TLLHQADYLT
+284 TLLHQADYFT
-294 TTLNY
+294 TSLNY

-325 SYPFSWVLPMLI
+325 TYPFSWVLPMLI
-337 VAFALFIFLIFI
+337 IAFLLFIVLVVV
-349 GISRKKLTVIGMLKG
+349 GIYNKKMTVMGLLKG
-364 FIPYIISLVICIGI
+364 FIPYLVSLVLCIVI
-378 SYSLWQLLLIIHPQY
+378 SYGLWQLLLIIHPQY
-393 TDMLHGFTYNGY
+393 TDILHGFTYNGY
-405 QYIIAFI
+405 QYIIAFVL
-412 FLNLWLIFKIY
+412 LNLWILFKVY
-423 NYLKEH
+423 NKLKEA
-429 KTNDLLIAPIT
+429 KAIDLLIAPIT
-440 FGLILN
+440 FGLVINVLI
-446 YLVYVN
+446 YMN
-452 LPGAGFLVIPVYIA
+452 LPGAGFFIIPVFA
-466 LFILAIQLFMNI
+466 SLFILAILLFMNI
-478 RIKSKAALFAVIS
+478 NKASRAALFAIIS
-491 IPTIYIIAPMI
+491 IPTIYMIAPMI

-517 AILLVLLF
+517 AILLVFLF
-525 GFMLPVFHQEKQKNG
+525 GLMLPVFYQEKTKNG
-540 WQTLTGLVSL
+540 WQTLTGFLAL
-550 LFFVIATFNSGF
+550 LFFAYATFDSGF
-562 SLEKKKP
+562 SIEKKKP

-590 TLDGYTKQFLND
+590 TLDGYTKQYFND
-602 DSPQGGIDL
+602 ESKQGGADL
-611 IAGNS
+611 MAGKS

-622 NYYTKAE
+622 NYYQKAE
-629 NKSISI
+629 NKNIRI
-635 SNITI
+635 SNIKI
-640 NQDTIIDNQRNLS
+640 HQDTIINSQRNVS

-660 KIDRYELFTNTKIR
+660 NIDKYELYTNTQIE
-674 LDNFTVNGVS
+674 LTNFTVNGTL
-684 YDDSGKAFTADKGTL
+684 YDKGKAFTADKGTL
-699 LVYQMAN
+699 LIYQMAN
-706 TDKALTLSFTI
+706 TDKDLTISFTI
-717 DKNIKPDLVLNEI
+717 DKNTQPDIVINEI

-741 IKPRSEV
+741 IRPRSEI
-748 MMPMPFVINDAII
+748 MMPMPFVVNDAII
-761 CTRKLQ
+761 CTRKLK

>member
-1 MKTSRNYLAVIVIIL
+1 MKSSRNYLAVLIIIL
-16 TVYWSFTDMI
+16 TVYWSFYTI
-26 PSVSSPKTN
+26 LPSATSSKKEISATE
-35 IKTTDF
+35 F

-56 PHYTG
+56 PHHTG
-61 SVEHKEVQNYLVKEL
+61 SEEHKNVQNYLVQEL
-76 KKLNLEPEIQ
+76 QKLNLEPEIQ

-101 ENILARIKG
+101 ENIIAKIKG
-110 TDNSKALLLLTHYDS
+110 TENGKALLLLTHYDS

-177 AFVENHPWAKDIGL
+177 AFVENHPWANDVGL

-213 NKKLLAE
+213 NKTLLTE

-245 TDLTIFRENGN
+245 TDLTVFREKGN
-256 INGFNFAFIDD
+256 VNGFNFAFIDD

-284 TLLHQADYLT
+284 TLLHQADYFT
-294 TTLNY
+294 TSLNY

-325 SYPFSWVLPMLI
+325 TYPFSWVLPMLI
-337 VAFALFIFLIFI
+337 IAFLLFIVLVVV
-349 GISRKKLTVIGMLKG
+349 GIYNKKMTVMGLLKG
-364 FIPYIISLVICIGI
+364 FIPYLVSLVLCIVI
-378 SYSLWQLLLIIHPQY
+378 SYGLWQLLLIIHPQY
-393 TDMLHGFTYNGY
+393 TDILHGFTYNGY
-405 QYIIAFI
+405 QYIIAFVL
-412 FLNLWLIFKIY
+412 LNLWILFKVY
-423 NYLKEH
+423 NKLKEA
-429 KTNDLLIAPIT
+429 KAIDLLIAPIT
-440 FGLILN
+440 FGLVINVLI
-446 YLVYVN
+446 YMN
-452 LPGAGFLVIPVYIA
+452 LPGAGFFIIPVFA
-466 LFILAIQLFMNI
+466 SLFILAILLFMNI
-478 RIKSKAALFAVIS
+478 NKASRAALFAIIS
-491 IPTIYIIAPMI
+491 IPTIYMIAPMI

-517 AILLVLLF
+517 AILLVFLF
-525 GFMLPVFHQEKQKNG
+525 GLMLPVFYQEKTKNG
-540 WQTLTGLVSL
+540 WQTLTGFLTL
-550 LFFVIATFNSGF
+550 LFFAYATFDSGF
-562 SLEKKKP
+562 SIEKKKP

-590 TLDGYTKQFLND
+590 TLDGYTKQYFND
-602 DSPQGGIDL
+602 ESKQGGADL
-611 IAGNS
+611 MAGKS

-622 NYYTKAE
+622 NYYQKAE
-629 NKSISI
+629 NKNIRI
-635 SNITI
+635 SNIKI
-640 NQDTIIDNQRNLS
+640 HQDTIINSQRNVS

-660 KIDRYELFTNTKIR
+660 NIDKYELYTKTQIE
-674 LDNFTVNGVS
+674 LTNFTVNGTL
-684 YDDSGKAFTADKGTL
+684 YDKGKAFTSDKGTL
-699 LVYQMAN
+699 LIYQMAN
-706 TDKALTLSFTI
+706 TDKDLTISFTI
-717 DKNIKPDLVLNEI
+717 DKNTQPDIVINEI

-741 IKPRSEV
+741 IRPRSEI
-748 MMPMPFVINDAII
+748 MMPMPFVVNDAII
-761 CTRKLQ
+761 CTRKLK